1 MQATKSGRLPTQ
13 AAAALPFQSSSTG
26 SESVGYKIATYL
38 LLSHAAP
45 LQRLLAHRDNSGR
58 NILLDSAV
66 SQNLDLLQFLLDQ
79 GADPTDAD
87 SLGRNM
93 IHHAA
98 MMGHLNV
105 LKLLAQI
112 SVISDYWNVKDAWDD
127 WTPLMHAA
135 RQGYIDIVQYLVET
149 IHVDL
154 ACVDK
159 QGRTA
164 KDIGTDQQFLLDIVL
179 LISYIATLWHHESI
193 ISLL

>member
-1 MQATKSGRLPTQ
+1 M
-13 AAAALPFQSSSTG
+13 
-26 SESVGYKIATYL
+26 

-45 LQRLLAHRDNSGR
+45 LQQLLAHRDNSGR
-58 NILLDSAV
+58 DILLDSAV

-112 SVISDYWNVKDAWDD
+112 RVISDYWNVKDGWDN

-135 RQGYIDIVQYLVET
+135 RQGYKDIVQYLVET
-149 IHVDL
+149 IRVDL
-154 ACVDK
+154 TCTDK

-164 KDIGTDQQFLLDIVL
+164 KDIGIFLKRKKTIYKRKLPF
-179 LISYIATLWHHESI
+179 
-193 ISLL
+193 